1 MRASELPI
9 RVGLLTEGHDHLI
22 LHAYLAK
29 LLDVPEGE
37 LEPDVIDGTGHGW
50 QFVEQTID
58 RALRR
63 FYGRCAQLAVL
74 SMDNDGGVDIRS
86 AGGQED
92 PRHPRHWLHADQ
104 GLHQRC
110 RWCLLHAGAEQTRPA
125 LNWLQSKPG
134 DRWPI
139 VIAVPVE
146 AIEAWLLATRAIL
159 VPGSGSLH
167 AEQEGRGPLKRRM
180 YGRPGR
186 PARRRRADR
195 GAVDPATWGG
205 PDSGLE
211 GPFAELL
218 GLCGPGG
225 PTPRGNCNGSPLLV
239 TSLPSSG

>member
-22 LHAYLAK
+22 LHAYLAR
-29 LLDVPEGE
+29 LLGVAEEE

-50 QFVEQTID
+50 QFVERTID
-58 RALRR
+58 RALHR

-74 SMDNDGGVDIRS
+74 SMDNDGGIDIRS

-92 PRHPRHWLHADQ
+92 PRHPRHWLHADRGLQQ
-104 GLHQRC
+104 GC
-110 RWCLLHAGAEQTRPA
+110 RWCLISEGAERTRPA
-125 LNWLQSKPG
+125 LNWVQGKPG
-134 DRWPI
+134 NRWPI

-180 YGRPGR
+180 YGRPG
-186 PARRRRADR
+186 ARREDVEQVALPLIRQLGDHQIQVLKAHSQSFSD
-195 GAVDPATWGG
+195 
-205 PDSGLE
+205 
-211 GPFAELL
+211 FAAQVNRHREEI
-218 GLCGPGG
+218 
-225 PTPRGNCNGSPLLV
+225 V
-239 TSLPSSG
+239 TAPPCR

>member
-1 MRASELPI
+1 MRAFDLSI

-22 LHAYLAK
+22 LHAYLAR

-50 QFVEQTID
+50 QFVERTID

-74 SMDNDGGVDIRS
+74 SMDNDGGIDLRA

-104 GLHQRC
+104 GVRPGC
-110 RWCLLHAGAEQTRPA
+110 RWCAIHEGAEQTRPA
-125 LNWLQSKPG
+125 LNWLPHKPG

-146 AIEAWLLATRAIL
+146 AIEAWLLATRAII

-167 AEQEGRGPLKRRM
+167 AEQERRGPMKHQM
-180 YGRPGR
+180 YGRPG
-186 PARRRRADR
+186 ARREDVEQIALPLIRQLETDQIPVLRAHSRSFSDFAGQVDR
-195 GAVDPATWGG
+195 YREEILTDPPCW
-205 PDSGLE
+205 
-211 GPFAELL
+211 
-218 GLCGPGG
+218 
-225 PTPRGNCNGSPLLV
+225 
-239 TSLPSSG
+239 